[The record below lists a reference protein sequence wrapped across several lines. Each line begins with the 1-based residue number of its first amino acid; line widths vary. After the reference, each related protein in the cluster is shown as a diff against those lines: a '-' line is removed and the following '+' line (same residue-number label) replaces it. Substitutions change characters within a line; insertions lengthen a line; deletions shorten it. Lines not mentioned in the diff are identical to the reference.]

1 MDCSLPSSSSHE
13 IFQARVL
20 RDPKYLDIP
29 QNTIPVHYMEDM
41 LTSPGRQEIIIT
53 LNAFVINIYIYRE
66 IYTDT

>member
-1 MDCSLPSSSSHE
+1 MDCSLPVHG

-20 RDPKYLDIP
+20 RDSKYLDIP